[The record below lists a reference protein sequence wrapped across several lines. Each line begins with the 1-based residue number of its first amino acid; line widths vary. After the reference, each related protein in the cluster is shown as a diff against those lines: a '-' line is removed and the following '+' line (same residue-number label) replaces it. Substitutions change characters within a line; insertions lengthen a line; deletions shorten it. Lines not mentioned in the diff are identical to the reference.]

1 MATAKKED
9 KGKTGFFQ
17 DQYGKD
23 GEKKTREKERK
34 INIDDISGP
43 RKAAIVMVA
52 LGSEASSQIF
62 RNLDEGDVERLSTE
76 IARLGNIAPEMR
88 EAVLEEFH
96 NLAMAQQ
103 YVSQGGIEYAREI
116 LESALGSRKAKEILE
131 KVQQTIRTTGF
142 NLLENVDPKQI
153 VNFIQKEHPQTIA
166 LLVAHMEPK
175 HAAPIISA
183 LPPELQ
189 VDVST
194 RIATMESISPE
205 TLDQVEEV
213 LVSQIKSLFG
223 GDVSEIGGVK
233 AVAELLN
240 SVDRAAEKN
249 ILGNLERENPEL
261 ATEIKNLMF
270 VFEDVMLL
278 DDRSMQRVLKEVD
291 SKELSMALKG
301 ASEELQEKFFRNMS
315 SRAAEMIKEDM
326 EFMGPIRLKDVEEVQ
341 QKIVDVIR
349 RLEEDGEIIISGR
362 GGEEA
367 IVV

>member
-1 MATAKKED
+1 MPKLKKEE
-9 KGKTGFFQ
+9 KGGFFS
-17 DQYGKD
+17 DRYETD
-23 GEKKTREKERK
+23 KKVREKESRANTDG
-34 INIDDISGP
+34 IPGP
-43 RKAAIVMVA
+43 KKAAIVMVA

-62 RNLDEGDVERLSTE
+62 RNLEEIEIERLSTE
-76 IARLGNIAPEMR
+76 IARLGNVAPDIR

-96 NLAMAQQ
+96 NLAMAQE

-116 LESALGSRKAKEILE
+116 LEAALGTRKAKEILE

-166 LLVAHMEPK
+166 LLLAHMEPK
-175 HAAPIISA
+175 NAAPIISA
-183 LPPELQ
+183 LPSELQ

-223 GDVSEIGGVK
+223 GDVSEIGGIK

-240 SVDRAAEKN
+240 NVDRAAEKN

-270 VFEDVMLL
+270 VFEDVLLL
-278 DDRSMQRVLKEVD
+278 DDRSMQRVLKEID
-291 SKELSMALKG
+291 TKELSMALKG
-301 ASEELQEKFFRNMS
+301 SSDELQDKFFRNMS
-315 SRAAEMIKEDM
+315 SRAAEMIREDM

-367 IVV
+367 IIV

>member
-1 MATAKKED
+1 MSKNVSKEKTGFYREDYD
-9 KGKTGFFQ
+9 KGKKN
-17 DQYGKD
+17 GKE
-23 GEKKTREKERK
+23 GKS
-34 INIDDISGP
+34 IDLSALSGP
-43 RKAAIVMVA
+43 SKAAIVMVA

-62 RNLDEGDVERLSTE
+62 KNLDESEIEKLSTE
-76 IARLGNIAPEMR
+76 IARLDNVTSQIR

-96 NLAMAQQ
+96 NLAIAHQ
-103 YVSQGGIEYAREI
+103 YVTQGGLDYAREI
-116 LESALGSRKAKEILE
+116 LESALGPRKAKEILE

-166 LLVAHMEPK
+166 LLLAHMEPK
-175 HAAPIISA
+175 NAAPIVSA
-183 LPPELQ
+183 LPQELQ
-189 VDVST
+189 VDVAT

-233 AVAELLN
+233 AVAEMLN
-240 SVDRAAEKN
+240 SVDRGAEKN
-249 ILGNLERENPEL
+249 MLGNLERENPEL

-270 VFEDVMLL
+270 VFEDVLLL
-278 DDRSMQRVLKEVD
+278 DDRSMQRVLKEID
-291 SKELSMALKG
+291 TKDLSMALKG

-315 SRAAEMIKEDM
+315 SRAAEMIREDM

-341 QKIVDVIR
+341 QRIVDVIR

-362 GGEEA
+362 GGDED